1 MFDPTSTPRIFGSA
15 PGVDFAQGLVSGL
28 EQRGADLSSLEW
40 ARVEIYVNTTRM
52 QRRIRAVFDSGPA
65 RLLPRIRLV
74 TDLAD
79 DPISL
84 DLPPAISP
92 LTRRLE
98 LSQFVAKLLEKE
110 PGLAPRAALYDLSD
124 SLAKLMDEMQGEG
137 VSPDAIAQLDVSDQ
151 SGHWDRALQFL
162 NIVTPFF
169 GEANGEP
176 DKEAR
181 QRLVIEALAEKWAE
195 APPTHPIIVAGSTG
209 SRGATALFMQ
219 SVAKL
224 PQGAII
230 LPGYDFDLPD
240 QVWDAMDDNMTAE
253 DHPQFRFKRLMG
265 LIGFGNGD
273 VRTWTNAAPAHP
285 KRNALVSLSLRP
297 APVTNQWLTDG
308 PKLGDLIAATD
319 GLTLVEA
326 SSPRAEAEAIAL
338 RLRQAA
344 EDGITAALISPD
356 RMLTRQVTAALD
368 RWDIKP
374 DDSAGTPL
382 ALSPPGRFLRHVAD
396 LFGQALTGEALL
408 TLLKHPLCHSEHPDR
423 GDHLRHTRDLELHL
437 RRWGPPFPAAN
448 DLHAWAEKSAGRA
461 AWATWLAALVTG
473 PENASV
479 QPLGQ
484 YLEQHLALA
493 EALCAGPNTEGAG
506 GLWAEAAGREAVRI
520 CDDLRQAAHAGGLMN
535 ARDYA
540 ALFGGVINEGV
551 VRDRDAGHPDILIWG
566 TLEARV
572 QGVDLTIL
580 GGMND
585 GVWPEAPAPDPW
597 LNRVMRAKAGL
608 LLPERRIGLSAH
620 DYQQAIAGK
629 EVWITRAKR
638 SGDAE
643 TVPSRWLNR
652 LNNLLKGLPDQNGPD
667 ALDAMLARGAHWSAM
682 AAKLSAP
689 TNRTDPEPRP
699 SPCPPLAARPDQLS
713 VTQIK
718 TLIRDPFAIYARKVL
733 NLSELD
739 PLVPAADAPLRG
751 IIVHKILERFI
762 ADGRGPADRDELM
775 RIAHEEFTAQCPWP
789 TVRAQWIARME
800 RVADKFLADE
810 SERQDLAG
818 QRITEAW
825 GEIAVAATGVKLTC
839 KADRI
844 DLTDADAALIYDYKT
859 GIVPTGPQQ
868 EKFDRQL
875 LLEAAM
881 VERGA
886 FAKVGQKSVEG
897 AAFIGVNAA
906 MRNVD
911 APLKKQPPDQ
921 VWAELE
927 TLFARWQQQDRGYT
941 ARLAL
946 FLKTDQ
952 SPYDHLSRYGE
963 WNTSE
968 DPKPVVL
975 K

>member
-1 MFDPTSTPRIFGSA
+1 MFDPASTPRIFAS
-15 PGVDFAQGLVSGL
+15 PLGVDFAQGIVSGL
-28 EQRGADLSSLEW
+28 EERSANLSPSDW
-40 ARVEIYVNTTRM
+40 AQVEIYVNTTRM
-52 QRRIRAVFDSGPA
+52 QRRIRAVFDGGQA

-79 DPISL
+79 DPVSL
-84 DLPPAISP
+84 DLPPAVSP
-92 LTRRLE
+92 LIRRLE
-98 LSQFVAKLLEKE
+98 LSQFVSKLLEKE
-110 PGLAPRAALYDLSD
+110 PDLAPRAALYDLSD

-137 VSPDAIAQLDVSDQ
+137 VSPDTIAQLDVSDQ
-151 SGHWDRALQFL
+151 SGHWDRTLQFL
-162 NIVTPFF
+162 NIITPFF
-169 GEANGEP
+169 GEANNQP

-181 QRLVIEALAEKWAE
+181 QRLVIEALAKRWAE
-195 APPTHPIIVAGSTG
+195 NPPTHPVIVAGSTG
-209 SRGATALFMQ
+209 SRGATALFMNAV
-219 SVAKL
+219 SKL

-253 DHPQFRFKRLMG
+253 DHPQFRFKRLMDS
-265 LIGFGNGD
+265 IGFGHRD
-273 VRTWTNAAPAHP
+273 VRPWTDARPVHP
-285 KRNALVSLSLRP
+285 RRNALISLSLRP

-308 PKLGDLIAATD
+308 PDLGDLFDATD

-326 SSPRAEAEAIAL
+326 NSPRAEAETIAL

-396 LFGQALTGEALL
+396 FFGQALNGEALL

-437 RRWGPPFPAAN
+437 RRWGPPLPKAE
-448 DLHAWAEKSAGRA
+448 DLFAWAAKADDRGAWA
-461 AWATWLAALVTG
+461 AWLAGLATGLEDAG
-473 PENASV
+473 I

-484 YLEQHLALA
+484 YLEQHIDLAQ
-493 EALCAGPNTEGAG
+493 ALCAGPNAEGAG
-506 GLWAEAAGREAVRI
+506 GLWAETAGREADRI
-520 CDDLRQAAHAGGLMN
+520 CKELRQAAPAGGLMS

-551 VRDRDAGHPDILIWG
+551 VRDRDAGHPNILIWG

-638 SGDAE
+638 SADAE
-643 TVPSRWLNR
+643 TVPSRWVNR
-652 LNNLLKGLPDQNGPD
+652 LTNLLNGLPDQNGQE
-667 ALDAMLARGAHWSAM
+667 ALKAMLARGTLWTER

-689 TNRTDPEPRP
+689 THRTDPEPRP
-699 SPCPPLAARPDQLS
+699 SPCPPPHARPDQLS

-733 NLSELD
+733 HLSQLD
-739 PLVPAADAPLRG
+739 PLAPSADAPLRG

-762 ADGRGPADRDELM
+762 TDGHGPADREALM
-775 RIAHEEFTAQCPWP
+775 RIAHEEFTTQCPWP
-789 TVRAQWIARME
+789 TVRAQWIARMD

-810 SERQDLAG
+810 GERQA
-818 QRITEAW
+818 RAEERKTESW
-825 GEIAVAATGVKLTC
+825 GEIAVAATGIKLTC

-844 DLTDADAALIYDYKT
+844 DLTNDGDALIYDYKT
-859 GIVPTGPQQ
+859 GVVPTGPQQ
-868 EKFDRQL
+868 EKFDKQL

-886 FAKVGQKSVEG
+886 FKEIGRKTVAG
-897 AAFIGVNAA
+897 ASFIGVNAA
-906 MRNVD
+906 MRNID

-921 VWAELE
+921 VWTELE
-927 TLFARWQQQDRGYT
+927 TLFTRWQDQDRGYT

-963 WNTSE
+963 WDTNE
-968 DPKPVVL
+968 NPKPVVL

>member
-1 MFDPTSTPRIFGSA
+1 MFDPASTPRIFAS
-15 PGVDFAQGLVSGL
+15 PLGVDFAQGLVSGL
-28 EQRGADLSSLEW
+28 EERSANLSPSDW
-40 ARVEIYVNTTRM
+40 AQVEIYVNTTRM
-52 QRRIRAVFDSGPA
+52 QRRIRAVFDGGQA

-74 TDLAD
+74 TDLTD
-79 DPISL
+79 DPVSL
-84 DLPPAISP
+84 DLPPAVSP
-92 LTRRLE
+92 LIRRLE
-98 LSQFVAKLLEKE
+98 LSQFVSKLLEKE
-110 PGLAPRAALYDLSD
+110 PNLAPRAALYDLSD

-137 VSPDAIAQLDVSDQ
+137 VSPDTIAQLDVSDQ
-151 SGHWDRALQFL
+151 SGHWDRTLQFL
-162 NIVTPFF
+162 NIITPFF
-169 GEANGEP
+169 GEANDQP

-181 QRLVIEALAEKWAE
+181 QRLVIESLAKRWAEK
-195 APPTHPIIVAGSTG
+195 PPTHPVIVAGSTG
-209 SRGATALFMQ
+209 SRGATALFMKAV
-219 SVAKL
+219 SEL

-253 DHPQFRFKRLMG
+253 DHPQFRFKRLMDS
-265 LIGFGNGD
+265 IGFGHRD
-273 VRTWTNAAPAHP
+273 VRPWTDARPVHP
-285 KRNALVSLSLRP
+285 RRNALISLSLRP

-308 PKLGDLIAATD
+308 PDLGDLFDATD

-326 SSPRAEAEAIAL
+326 NSPRAEAETIAL

-396 LFGQALTGEALL
+396 LFGQALNGEALL

-437 RRWGPPFPAAN
+437 RRWGPPLPKAE
-448 DLHAWAEKSAGRA
+448 DLFAWAAKADDRGAWA
-461 AWATWLAALVTG
+461 AWLAGLATGLEDAG
-473 PENASV
+473 I

-484 YLEQHLALA
+484 YLEQHIDLAQ
-493 EALCAGPNTEGAG
+493 ALCAGPNAEGAG
-506 GLWAEAAGREAVRI
+506 GLWAETAGREADHI
-520 CDDLRQAAHAGGLMN
+520 CKELRQAAPAGGLMS

-551 VRDRDAGHPDILIWG
+551 VRDRDAGHPNILIWG

-638 SGDAE
+638 SADAE
-643 TVPSRWLNR
+643 TVPSRWVNR
-652 LNNLLKGLPDQNGPD
+652 LTNLLNGLPDQNGQD
-667 ALDAMLARGAHWSAM
+667 ALKAMLARGTLWTER

-689 TNRTDPEPRP
+689 THRTDPEPRP
-699 SPCPPLAARPDQLS
+699 SPCPPPHARPDQLS

-733 NLSELD
+733 HLSQLD
-739 PLVPAADAPLRG
+739 PLAPSADAPLRG

-762 ADGRGPADRDELM
+762 TDGHGPADRETLM
-775 RIAHEEFTAQCPWP
+775 QIAHEEFTTQCPWP
-789 TVRAQWIARME
+789 TVRAQWIARMD

-810 SERQDLAG
+810 GERQA
-818 QRITEAW
+818 RAEERKTESW
-825 GEIAVAATGVKLTC
+825 GEIAVAATGIKLTC

-844 DLTDADAALIYDYKT
+844 DLTNDGDALIYDYKT
-859 GIVPTGPQQ
+859 GVVPTGPQQ
-868 EKFDRQL
+868 EKFDKQL

-886 FAKVGQKSVEG
+886 FKEIGRKTVAG
-897 AAFIGVNAA
+897 ASFIGVNAA

-927 TLFARWQQQDRGYT
+927 TLFTRWQDQDRGYT

-963 WNTSE
+963 WDTNE
-968 DPKPVVL
+968 EPKPVVL